1 MDPGGGDRVVSAART
16 GRRGKPLALL
26 GVLLAAWVA
35 GRALF
40 WQSPFA
46 PSDALLAAGE
56 PDAGIAADA
65 AAPAS
70 LASQKAASGQA
81 APGQVAAGQAA
92 PGQDAPTRLSPR
104 LARERAEAGR
114 IPLSPRATPGGPL
127 IAPALRGRTPAL
139 RPGSAASLA
148 HTRLF
153 EAAMRASFTRA
164 AYADTRT
171 AGPYGVGTGEQPP
184 PFAPPEASP
193 STPPVAA
200 RERRAAAPPDR
211 WSLDAWLFWREG
223 SDAAPISQGRV
234 PIYGA
239 SQAGANLQW
248 RARPSSPHDPRVY
261 ARAYRALVSRG
272 ESEVAL
278 GASARPLPGLPVR
291 VMGEVRVTDG
301 PFATE
306 LRPGAFAVTELAPQ
320 RLPLAFSL
328 EAYAQ
333 AGYVGG
339 NAGTAFADGQVA
351 LTREVARFDAGPM
364 GPARFSLGGG
374 AWGGA
379 QEGASRLDV
388 GPTMRLDL
396 KVGEV
401 PARVS
406 VDWRERV
413 GGDAAPSSGVAATV
427 STRF

>member
-1 MDPGGGDRVVSAART
+1 MSVSGT

-26 GVLLAAWVA
+26 GALLAAWVA
-35 GRALF
+35 GRAMF
-40 WQSPFA
+40 WQNPFA
-46 PSDALLAAGE
+46 PTHAPLAAAE
-56 PDAGIAADA
+56 ASDSLAQ
-65 AAPAS
+65 AAPQRDAPGPPAVPAPAYPRERSAPARTPFS
-70 LASQKAASGQA
+70 LRAASGGA
-81 APGQVAAGQAA
+81 
-92 PGQDAPTRLSPR
+92 
-104 LARERAEAGR
+104 
-114 IPLSPRATPGGPL
+114 L
-127 IAPALRGRTPAL
+127 IAPVMRGRTPAQ

-148 HTRLF
+148 HQRLF
-153 EAAMRASFTRA
+153 DAAMRASFTHA
-164 AYADTRT
+164 AYSGPRT
-171 AGPYGVGTGEQPP
+171 AGPYGLAVDREPP
-184 PFAPPEASP
+184 PFAAPVA
-193 STPPVAA
+193 PPVAA
-200 RERRAAAPPDR
+200 REAGPAAPPDR

-248 RARPSSPHDPRVY
+248 RARPSSRHDPRAY
-261 ARAYRALVSRG
+261 ARAYRALVPRG
-272 ESEVAL
+272 ESEVAI
-278 GASARPLPGLPVR
+278 GVSARPLARLPVR

-306 LRPGAFAVTELAPQ
+306 LRPGAFAVTEFAPQ

-339 NAGTAFADGQVA
+339 DAGTAFADGQA
-351 LTREVARFDAGPM
+351 SLTSEIARFDAGPM
-364 GPARFSLGGG
+364 GQARFSLGGG

-379 QEGASRLDV
+379 QEGASRVDV

-396 KVGEV
+396 QVGEV

-413 GGDAAPSSGVAATV
+413 GGDAAPSSGVAATL